1 MATFHDKDHNIVEIE
16 EDHGFEIPT
25 QLSES
30 NHDELVNNGEFNIGE
45 IEQDASENV
54 KSDVNNETIELCIGM
69 EFQSLD
75 DALMCYTNYAKHE
88 GFGIR
93 KSRILKSRKN
103 QMVIGQEF
111 VCSKEGYRAK
121 KYLQRDNRKK
131 PPPDETRM
139 GCKAMISVSRKDEAK
154 WVISK
159 FTRDHNHVLASPSS
173 ARFHRVHRKR
183 TKSQMNLIDVLDE
196 SGIRPSKIMSV
207 LVTESGGIDRVGCI
221 ERDIQNYLSN
231 KRQKQLEKG
240 DAQAML
246 NYFKE
251 CQSKNPGFFYA
262 IQMDT
267 EGQLANC
274 FWVDSRSRVAY
285 KFFGDVVTFD
295 PTYLTNRYKMPF
307 VPFTGVNHHHQ
318 SILFG
323 CALLWDETVE
333 TFVWLLNTW
342 LGAMDGCHH
351 KTIITDQDAAITTA
365 IARVLPNTAHH
376 FCMWHIEKKF
386 PENLSH
392 VYQKFDDFKFQ
403 LSHCIH
409 RIYMPSD
416 FEVEWEKILDK
427 YGLRENSWL
436 EKLYSIREKW
446 IPAYVRTSFCAG
458 MSTTQRSESMNKYFK
473 DYINANTPISKFVVQ
488 YDKALDARYNKERE
502 KTFKT
507 LNSKPILKT
516 LYLMEEE
523 ASKVYTRKMF
533 RMFQDELI
541 HSQQFVA
548 EKFITNEHE
557 SVYKVHE
564 FDKEKPEYI
573 VTFMSLSTTI
583 ECSCHMFEFLGILCR
598 HQLMVLLK
606 KNVYSLPKHY
616 ILQRWTTDAK
626 KGEIRSTSNEEEM
639 CGYNMCST
647 TLFNNIMV
655 HSLELSEKASCSK
668 KHYDTTIESL
678 QCLFKKLDALK
689 IDDDMTS
696 STGRLTSM
704 ISNQDDDNN
713 NVPMRDPPRVTTKGR
728 PRSIRMKGA
737 LELKSNRVTCS
748 TCKKKG
754 HTKRTCTLKNK
765 NMMDNNCQLRQ
776 MKRTDFD
783 ENNEDIKICGSF
795 YVSSS

>member
-1 MATFHDKDHNIVEIE
+1 MAHTSSLSMLGALTSIVVIIWETYPKLSSKPCVYQLPSLEGQVLVKEQDFSIKVRGFSRRVSYDSKLIMDTFHDKDHNIVEIV
-16 EDHGFEIPT
+16 EDHGFEIPS

-45 IEQDASENV
+45 IKQDASENV
-54 KSDVNNETIELCIGM
+54 KSDVKNETIELCIGM

-131 PPPDETRM
+131 PPPDEARM
-139 GCKAMISVSRKDEAK
+139 GCKAMISVSRKDEDK

-183 TKSQMNLIDVLDE
+183 TKSQRNLIDVLDE

-267 EGQLANC
+267 KGQLANC

-323 CALLWDETVE
+323 CALLWEETVE

-342 LGAMDGCHH
+342 LGAMDGCHP

-365 IARVLPNTAHH
+365 IARVFPNTAS
-376 FCMWHIEKKF
+376 F
-386 PENLSH
+386 LH
-392 VYQKFDDFKFQ
+392 V
-403 LSHCIH
+403 
-409 RIYMPSD
+409 
-416 FEVEWEKILDK
+416 
-427 YGLRENSWL
+427 
-436 EKLYSIREKW
+436 
-446 IPAYVRTSFCAG
+446 AY
-458 MSTTQRSESMNKYFK
+458 
-473 DYINANTPISKFVVQ
+473 
-488 YDKALDARYNKERE
+488 
-502 KTFKT
+502 
-507 LNSKPILKT
+507 
-516 LYLMEEE
+516 
-523 ASKVYTRKMF
+523 
-533 RMFQDELI
+533 
-541 HSQQFVA
+541 
-548 EKFITNEHE
+548 
-557 SVYKVHE
+557 
-564 FDKEKPEYI
+564 
-573 VTFMSLSTTI
+573 
-583 ECSCHMFEFLGILCR
+583 
-598 HQLMVLLK
+598 
-606 KNVYSLPKHY
+606 
-616 ILQRWTTDAK
+616 
-626 KGEIRSTSNEEEM
+626 
-639 CGYNMCST
+639 
-647 TLFNNIMV
+647 
-655 HSLELSEKASCSK
+655 
-668 KHYDTTIESL
+668 
-678 QCLFKKLDALK
+678 
-689 IDDDMTS
+689 
-696 STGRLTSM
+696 
-704 ISNQDDDNN
+704 
-713 NVPMRDPPRVTTKGR
+713 
-728 PRSIRMKGA
+728 
-737 LELKSNRVTCS
+737 
-748 TCKKKG
+748 
-754 HTKRTCTLKNK
+754 
-765 NMMDNNCQLRQ
+765 
-776 MKRTDFD
+776 
-783 ENNEDIKICGSF
+783 
-795 YVSSS
+795 

>member
-1 MATFHDKDHNIVEIE
+1 
-16 EDHGFEIPT
+16 
-25 QLSES
+25 
-30 NHDELVNNGEFNIGE
+30 
-45 IEQDASENV
+45 
-54 KSDVNNETIELCIGM
+54 M

-139 GCKAMISVSRKDEAK
+139 GCKAMISVSRKDEDK

-159 FTRDHNHVLASPSS
+159 FTRDHNHVLAFPSS

-183 TKSQMNLIDVLDE
+183 TKSQRNLIDVLDE
-196 SGIRPSKIMSV
+196 SGIRPI
-207 LVTESGGIDRVGCI
+207 
-221 ERDIQNYLSN
+221 
-231 KRQKQLEKG
+231 
-240 DAQAML
+240 
-246 NYFKE
+246 
-251 CQSKNPGFFYA
+251 
-262 IQMDT
+262 
-267 EGQLANC
+267 
-274 FWVDSRSRVAY
+274 
-285 KFFGDVVTFD
+285 
-295 PTYLTNRYKMPF
+295 
-307 VPFTGVNHHHQ
+307 
-318 SILFG
+318 
-323 CALLWDETVE
+323 
-333 TFVWLLNTW
+333 
-342 LGAMDGCHH
+342 
-351 KTIITDQDAAITTA
+351 
-365 IARVLPNTAHH
+365 
-376 FCMWHIEKKF
+376 
-386 PENLSH
+386 
-392 VYQKFDDFKFQ
+392 
-403 LSHCIH
+403 
-409 RIYMPSD
+409 
-416 FEVEWEKILDK
+416 
-427 YGLRENSWL
+427 
-436 EKLYSIREKW
+436 
-446 IPAYVRTSFCAG
+446 
-458 MSTTQRSESMNKYFK
+458 
-473 DYINANTPISKFVVQ
+473 Q

-516 LYLMEEE
+516 LYPMEEE

-573 VTFMSLSTTI
+573 VTFMSSSTTI

-655 HSLELSEKASCSK
+655 HSLELSEKASRSK

-704 ISNQDDDNN
+704 TSNQDDDNN

-728 PRSIRMKGA
+728 PRSVRMKGA

-765 NMMDNNCQLRQ
+765 NMVCNMN
-776 MKRTDFD
+776 
-783 ENNEDIKICGSF
+783 IF
-795 YVSSS
+795 YNSI

>member
-1 MATFHDKDHNIVEIE
+1 MATFHDNKDHNIVEIE
-16 EDHGFEIPT
+16 EDHGCEIT
-25 QLSES
+25 TELSEN
-30 NHDELVNNGEFNIGE
+30 NHDELVNSGEFNIVE
-45 IEQDASENV
+45 IEQNASANA

-93 KSRILKSRKN
+93 KNRIQKSRKN

-121 KYLQRDNRKK
+121 KYLERDNRKK
-131 PPPDETRM
+131 PPSDETRM
-139 GCKAMISVSRKDEAK
+139 GCKAMIYVSRKDEDK
-154 WVISK
+154 WIISK

-183 TKSQMNLIDVLDE
+183 TKSQRNLIDVLDE

-207 LVTESGGIDRVGCI
+207 LVTESGGIDRVGCT

-246 NYFKE
+246 
-251 CQSKNPGFFYA
+251 
-262 IQMDT
+262 
-267 EGQLANC
+267 
-274 FWVDSRSRVAY
+274 
-285 KFFGDVVTFD
+285 
-295 PTYLTNRYKMPF
+295 YKMPF

-342 LGAMDGCHH
+342 LGAMDGCHP
-351 KTIITDQDAAITTA
+351 KTIITDQDTAITTA
-365 IARVLPNTAHH
+365 IAKVLPNTAHH

-392 VYQKFDDFKFQ
+392 VYHKFDDFKFQ
-403 LSHCIH
+403 FSHCIH
-409 RIYMPSD
+409 RIYIPND
-416 FEVEWEKILDK
+416 FEVEWKKILDK
-427 YGLRENSWL
+427 YGLRGNSWL

-516 LYLMEEE
+516 LYPMEEE

-548 EKFITNEHE
+548 EKIITIEHE
-557 SVYKVHE
+557 SVYRVHE
-564 FDKEKPEYI
+564 FDKEKSEYI
-573 VTFMSLSTTI
+573 VTFMSSSTTI

-598 HQLMVLLK
+598 HQLMVLIK
-606 KNVYSLPKHY
+606 KNVYSLPKLY
-616 ILQRWTTDAK
+616 ILKRWTTDAK
-626 KGEIRSTSNEEEM
+626 KGEITRTSNKEEM
-639 CGYNMCST
+639 TDVNMCST

-655 HSLELSEKASCSK
+655 HSLQLSEKAS
-668 KHYDTTIESL
+668 
-678 QCLFKKLDALK
+678 
-689 IDDDMTS
+689 
-696 STGRLTSM
+696 R
-704 ISNQDDDNN
+704 
-713 NVPMRDPPRVTTKGR
+713 
-728 PRSIRMKGA
+728 
-737 LELKSNRVTCS
+737 
-748 TCKKKG
+748 
-754 HTKRTCTLKNK
+754 
-765 NMMDNNCQLRQ
+765 
-776 MKRTDFD
+776 
-783 ENNEDIKICGSF
+783 
-795 YVSSS
+795 

>member
-1 MATFHDKDHNIVEIE
+1 MATFQDKDHNIVEIE

-25 QLSES
+25 QLSER

-45 IEQDASENV
+45 MEQDASENM
-54 KSDVNNETIELCIGM
+54 KSDVNNETTELCIKM

-139 GCKAMISVSRKDEAK
+139 GCKAMIYVSRKDEDK
-154 WVISK
+154 WLISK
-159 FTRDHNHVLASPSS
+159 FTRDHNHVLASPNS

-183 TKSQMNLIDVLDE
+183 TKSQRNLIDVLDE

-231 KRQKQLEKG
+231 KRQKQLKKG

-267 EGQLANC
+267 E
-274 FWVDSRSRVAY
+274 
-285 KFFGDVVTFD
+285 
-295 PTYLTNRYKMPF
+295 
-307 VPFTGVNHHHQ
+307 
-318 SILFG
+318 
-323 CALLWDETVE
+323 
-333 TFVWLLNTW
+333 
-342 LGAMDGCHH
+342 
-351 KTIITDQDAAITTA
+351 
-365 IARVLPNTAHH
+365 
-376 FCMWHIEKKF
+376 
-386 PENLSH
+386 
-392 VYQKFDDFKFQ
+392 
-403 LSHCIH
+403 
-409 RIYMPSD
+409 
-416 FEVEWEKILDK
+416 
-427 YGLRENSWL
+427 
-436 EKLYSIREKW
+436 
-446 IPAYVRTSFCAG
+446 
-458 MSTTQRSESMNKYFK
+458 
-473 DYINANTPISKFVVQ
+473 
-488 YDKALDARYNKERE
+488 
-502 KTFKT
+502 
-507 LNSKPILKT
+507 
-516 LYLMEEE
+516 
-523 ASKVYTRKMF
+523 
-533 RMFQDELI
+533 
-541 HSQQFVA
+541 
-548 EKFITNEHE
+548 
-557 SVYKVHE
+557 
-564 FDKEKPEYI
+564 
-573 VTFMSLSTTI
+573 
-583 ECSCHMFEFLGILCR
+583 
-598 HQLMVLLK
+598 
-606 KNVYSLPKHY
+606 
-616 ILQRWTTDAK
+616 
-626 KGEIRSTSNEEEM
+626 
-639 CGYNMCST
+639 
-647 TLFNNIMV
+647 
-655 HSLELSEKASCSK
+655 ELSEKASRSK
-668 KHYDTTIESL
+668 KHYDTTIEGL

-704 ISNQDDDNN
+704 ASHQDDDNN
-713 NVPMRDPPRVTTKGR
+713 NVAMRDPPHVTTKGR

-737 LELKSNRVTCS
+737 LELKSNGVTCS
-748 TCKKKG
+748 TCKMKG

-776 MKRTDFD
+776 IKRTDFD

>member
-1 MATFHDKDHNIVEIE
+1 MPV
-16 EDHGFEIPT
+16 
-25 QLSES
+25 Q
-30 NHDELVNNGEFNIGE
+30 
-45 IEQDASENV
+45 
-54 KSDVNNETIELCIGM
+54 SDVNNETIELCIGM

-75 DALMCYTNYAKHE
+75 DALMCYTNYAKQE
-88 GFGIR
+88 GFEIR
-93 KSRILKSRKN
+93 KNRIQKSRKN

-121 KYLQRDNRKK
+121 KYLERDNKKK
-131 PPPDETRM
+131 PPSDETRM
-139 GCKAMISVSRKDEAK
+139 GCKAMIYVSRKDEDK
-154 WVISK
+154 WIISK
-159 FTRDHNHVLASPSS
+159 FTRDHNHVLASSSS

-183 TKSQMNLIDVLDE
+183 TKSQRNLIDVLDE

-207 LVTESGGIDRVGCI
+207 LVTESGGIDRVGCT

-295 PTYLTNRYKMPF
+295 PTYLTN
-307 VPFTGVNHHHQ
+307 
-318 SILFG
+318 
-323 CALLWDETVE
+323 
-333 TFVWLLNTW
+333 
-342 LGAMDGCHH
+342 
-351 KTIITDQDAAITTA
+351 
-365 IARVLPNTAHH
+365 
-376 FCMWHIEKKF
+376 
-386 PENLSH
+386 
-392 VYQKFDDFKFQ
+392 
-403 LSHCIH
+403 
-409 RIYMPSD
+409 
-416 FEVEWEKILDK
+416 
-427 YGLRENSWL
+427 SWL

-446 IPAYVRTSFCAG
+446 IPAYVLTSFCAG

-516 LYLMEEE
+516 LYPMEEE
-523 ASKVYTRKMF
+523 ASNVYTRKRF

-548 EKFITNEHE
+548 KKIITIEHE
-557 SVYKVHE
+557 SVYRVHE
-564 FDKEKPEYI
+564 FDKEKSEYI
-573 VTFMSLSTTI
+573 VTFMSSSTTI

-598 HQLMVLLK
+598 HQLMVLIK

-616 ILQRWTTDAK
+616 ILKRWTTDAK
-626 KGEIRSTSNEEEM
+626 KGEITSTSNKEEM
-639 CGYNMCST
+639 SDVNMCST

-655 HSLELSEKASCSK
+655 HSLQLSEKVSRSK
-668 KHYDTTIESL
+668 KHYDTTIEGM

-689 IDDDMTS
+689 IDDGITS
-696 STGRLTSM
+696 STGCLTSI
-704 ISNQDDDNN
+704 ISHQDDDDNN
-713 NVPMRDPPRVTTKGR
+713 VAMRDPPRVTTKGR
-728 PRSIRMKGA
+728 PQSIRMKGA
-737 LELKSNRVTCS
+737 LELKSNGVTCS

-754 HTKRTCTLKNK
+754 HTKHTCTLKNK
-765 NMMDNNCQLRQ
+765 NMMDNNRQLGQ

-783 ENNEDIKICGSF
+783 ENNEDIKKCGSF